1 MANADTENTSQTA
14 TQATGQQSGNEGNKA
29 FKEMQ
34 EQLQAMNSKMEET
47 LAAIAAS
54 NQRNTPKVQEVEEN
68 LYDPQVVLQRAER
81 IFDTK
86 YRTEKQ
92 KDMTIF
98 NLAQD
103 YPEIQTDPKI
113 RQAVL
118 DAQKTVPEHM
128 RDTAEG
134 YQLAVLQ
141 ATSRA
146 GLIPK
151 SQRKT
156 VDDDVSYDGTRRQA
170 QAPKK
175 RVKVSDAMIEVA
187 QRMGRN
193 TDDPEVMKRLEDAA
207 NRDTF
212 TKYR

>member
-1 MANADTENTSQTA
+1 MANADDTNTSQNADPNKGKTD
-14 TQATGQQSGNEGNKA
+14 GNEGNKA
-29 FKEMQ
+29 FEKMQ

-47 LAAIAAS
+47 LAAIAAA
-54 NQRNTPKVQEVEEN
+54 NRRPEPKQEDVN
-68 LYDPQVVLQRAER
+68 LYDPQSMVQHVEK
-81 IFDTK
+81 IFDT
-86 YRTEKQ
+86 RLREEKN

-118 DAQKTVPEHM
+118 DAQKTVPQHLQG
-128 RDTAEG
+128 TAEG
-134 YQLAVLQ
+134 YELAVLK
-141 ATSRA
+141 ATTRA

-156 VDDDVSYDGTRRQA
+156 VDDDVTYDGTRRSS
-170 QAPKK
+170 APKK
-175 RVKVSDAMIEVA
+175 RAKVAEETLLAAQAMGID
-187 QRMGRN
+187 
-193 TDDPEVMKRLEDAA
+193 TDDPKRMKGLEDAT
-207 NRDTF
+207 NRDTY